1 MLSGVGL
8 NWVNNGQNIQSD
20 LRINFFDLLFIQDQ
34 KSMPASQLQPALSS
48 SCQSDSFTLLWT
60 EVSRGR

>member
-1 MLSGVGL
+1 MLFRVGL

-20 LRINFFDLLFIQDQ
+20 LSINFFDLLFIQDQ
-34 KSMPASQLQPALSS
+34 KSMLTSQLQPALFS
-48 SCQSDSFTLLWT
+48 SCQSDSCTLLWT